1 MRGRVGL
8 VIGLGIGYVLGTRAG
23 RQRYEQ
29 IKEQAGK
36 VWNSDPVQAQVEK
49 VGDFAKSSAMAVPG
63 ALWDGAV
70 KVTKAAASREGSVGD
85 KVEAAIKAGK
95 EAAPDVKKAAT
106 QTAREAA
113 EVAESAAEAAKD
125 AAAEAQ
131 ESAAEAKKDDS

>member
-23 RQRYEQ
+23 RERYEQ
-29 IKEQAGK
+29 IKEQALK
-36 VWNSDPVQAQVEK
+36 VWNLDPVQQQVGK

-85 KVEAAIKAGK
+85 KVDAAIKAGK
-95 EAAPDVKKAAT
+95 QAAPGVKKASAKT
-106 QTAREAA
+106 LEDAAEVVEEAA
-113 EVAESAAEAAKD
+113 EAVQD
-125 AAAEAQ
+125 AAAEV
-131 ESAAEAKKDDS
+131 KKDDS